1 MKITTAHNGEA
12 NGVVLASG
20 QEIKSKLVL
29 SNATPEITFNKYVF
43 FEFILGQNLYMF
55 K

>member
-43 FEFILGQNLYMF
+43 LKLIFGKNLHMF